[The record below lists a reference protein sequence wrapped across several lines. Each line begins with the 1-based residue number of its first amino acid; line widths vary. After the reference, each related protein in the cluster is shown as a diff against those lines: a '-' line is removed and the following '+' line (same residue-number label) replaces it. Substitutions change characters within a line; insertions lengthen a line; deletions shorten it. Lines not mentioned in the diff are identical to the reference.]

1 MNRNGQN
8 AGKWEKQGYKNER
21 SIKMREV
28 QKKNYCY
35 SNDEYLS
42 VFVGVCKSQELLDQY
57 LEKDYELLN
66 EYDCIGFELGVD
78 FGINTYDEDFSVF
91 VVNPNMSKDL
101 EEVFVEA
108 EVFDMELLKKDYPDG
123 LDRPYNTAII
133 IGRLKYEGEVKEIQN
148 EFGYFK
154 FLGVYP
160 DEG

>member
-1 MNRNGQN
+1 
-8 AGKWEKQGYKNER
+8 
-21 SIKMREV
+21 MREV
-28 QKKNYCY
+28 EEKSYSY

-57 LEKDYELLN
+57 LEQNYELLTK
-66 EYDCIGFELGVD
+66 YDCIGSEFGVD
-78 FGINTYDEDFSVF
+78 FGINFYDEDFSVF
-91 VVNPNMSKDL
+91 IVNPNMSKDL

-108 EVFDMELLKKDYPDG
+108 EVFDMDLLKKDYPDG
-123 LDRPYNTAII
+123 LDRPYNTAIV

>member
-1 MNRNGQN
+1 
-8 AGKWEKQGYKNER
+8 
-21 SIKMREV
+21 MREV
-28 QKKNYCY
+28 EKKKYSF

-91 VVNPNMSKDL
+91 IVNPNMSKDL
-101 EEVFVEA
+101 DEVFVEA
-108 EVFDMELLKKDYPDG
+108 EVFDMDLLKKDYPDG
-123 LDRPYNTAII
+123 LDRPYNTAIV

>member
-1 MNRNGQN
+1 
-8 AGKWEKQGYKNER
+8 
-21 SIKMREV
+21 MREV

-101 EEVFVEA
+101 EEGFVEA

-154 FLGVYP
+154 FLGT
-160 DEG
+160 

>member
-1 MNRNGQN
+1 
-8 AGKWEKQGYKNER
+8 
-21 SIKMREV
+21 MREV
-28 QKKNYCY
+28 EKKNYCF

-66 EYDCIGFELGVD
+66 EYNCIGFELGVD

-91 VVNPNMSKDL
+91 IVNPNMSKDL

-108 EVFDMELLKKDYPDG
+108 EVFDMDLLKKDYPDG

>member
-1 MNRNGQN
+1 
-8 AGKWEKQGYKNER
+8 
-21 SIKMREV
+21 MREV
-28 QKKNYCY
+28 EKKKYCF

-42 VFVGVCKSQELLDQY
+42 VFVGVCKSQEILDQY
-57 LEKDYELLN
+57 LEQNYELLN
-66 EYDCIGFELGVD
+66 EYDCIGSEFGID
-78 FGINTYDEDFSVF
+78 FGINFYDEDFSVF

-108 EVFDMELLKKDYPDG
+108 EVFDMDLLKKDYPDG

>member
-1 MNRNGQN
+1 
-8 AGKWEKQGYKNER
+8 
-21 SIKMREV
+21 MREV
-28 QKKNYCY
+28 EKKKYCF

-66 EYDCIGFELGVD
+66 EYNCIGFELGVD

-91 VVNPNMSKDL
+91 IVNPNMSKDL
-101 EEVFVEA
+101 DEVFVEA
-108 EVFDMELLKKDYPDG
+108 EVFDMDLLKKDYPDG

-160 DEG
+160 DEA

>member
-1 MNRNGQN
+1 
-8 AGKWEKQGYKNER
+8 
-21 SIKMREV
+21 MREV

-57 LEKDYELLN
+57 LEQDYELLN
-66 EYDCIGFELGVD
+66 EYDCICSEFGID
-78 FGINTYDEDFSVF
+78 FGINFYDEDFSVF
-91 VVNPNMSKDL
+91 VVNPKMSKDL
-101 EEVFVEA
+101 EEVFVEE
-108 EVFDMELLKKDYPDG
+108 EVFDMDLLKKDYPDG

-160 DEG
+160 DEA

>member
-1 MNRNGQN
+1 
-8 AGKWEKQGYKNER
+8 
-21 SIKMREV
+21 MREV

-57 LEKDYELLN
+57 LDPK
-66 EYDCIGFELGVD
+66 
-78 FGINTYDEDFSVF
+78 
-91 VVNPNMSKDL
+91 MSKDL

-108 EVFDMELLKKDYPDG
+108 EVFDMDLLKKDYPDG

-160 DEG
+160 DEA

>member
-1 MNRNGQN
+1 
-8 AGKWEKQGYKNER
+8 
-21 SIKMREV
+21 MREV

-57 LEKDYELLN
+57 L
-66 EYDCIGFELGVD
+66 DCIGSEFGID
-78 FGINTYDEDFSVF
+78 FGINFYDEDFSVF
-91 VVNPNMSKDL
+91 VVNPKMSKDL

-108 EVFDMELLKKDYPDG
+108 EVFDMDLLKKDYPDG

-160 DEG
+160 DEA

>member
-1 MNRNGQN
+1 
-8 AGKWEKQGYKNER
+8 
-21 SIKMREV
+21 MREV

-66 EYDCIGFELGVD
+66 EYDCIGSEFGID
-78 FGINTYDEDFSVF
+78 FGINFYDEDFSVF
-91 VVNPNMSKDL
+91 VVNPKMSKDL

>member
-1 MNRNGQN
+1 
-8 AGKWEKQGYKNER
+8 
-21 SIKMREV
+21 MREV

-91 VVNPNMSKDL
+91 VVNPKMSKDL

-108 EVFDMELLKKDYPDG
+108 EVFDMDLLKKDYPDG

-160 DEG
+160 DEA

>member
-1 MNRNGQN
+1 
-8 AGKWEKQGYKNER
+8 
-21 SIKMREV
+21 MREV
-28 QKKNYCY
+28 EKKKYCF

-66 EYDCIGFELGVD
+66 EYNCIGFELGVD

-91 VVNPNMSKDL
+91 IVNPNMSKDL

>member
-1 MNRNGQN
+1 
-8 AGKWEKQGYKNER
+8 
-21 SIKMREV
+21 MREV
-28 QKKNYCY
+28 EKKKYCF

-42 VFVGVCKSQELLDQY
+42 VFIGVCKSQEILDQY
-57 LEKDYELLN
+57 LEQNYELLT
-66 EYDCIGFELGVD
+66 EYDCIGSEFGVD
-78 FGINTYDEDFSVF
+78 FGINFYDEDFSVF

-101 EEVFVEA
+101 DEVFVEA
-108 EVFDMELLKKDYPDG
+108 EVFDMDLLKKDYPDG

>member
-1 MNRNGQN
+1 
-8 AGKWEKQGYKNER
+8 
-21 SIKMREV
+21 MREV

-57 LEKDYELLN
+57 LEQDYELLN
-66 EYDCIGFELGVD
+66 EYDCIGSEFGID
-78 FGINTYDEDFSVF
+78 FGINFYDEDFSVF

-108 EVFDMELLKKDYPDG
+108 EVFDMDLLKKDYPDG

-160 DEG
+160 DEA

>member
-1 MNRNGQN
+1 
-8 AGKWEKQGYKNER
+8 
-21 SIKMREV
+21 MREV
-28 QKKNYCY
+28 EKKKYCF

-66 EYDCIGFELGVD
+66 EYNCIGFELGVD

-91 VVNPNMSKDL
+91 IVNPNMSKDL

-108 EVFDMELLKKDYPDG
+108 EVFDMDLLKKDYPDG
-123 LDRPYNTAII
+123 LDRPYNTAIV

-160 DEG
+160 DEGWYN

>member
-1 MNRNGQN
+1 
-8 AGKWEKQGYKNER
+8 
-21 SIKMREV
+21 MREV

-91 VVNPNMSKDL
+91 VVNPKMSKDL